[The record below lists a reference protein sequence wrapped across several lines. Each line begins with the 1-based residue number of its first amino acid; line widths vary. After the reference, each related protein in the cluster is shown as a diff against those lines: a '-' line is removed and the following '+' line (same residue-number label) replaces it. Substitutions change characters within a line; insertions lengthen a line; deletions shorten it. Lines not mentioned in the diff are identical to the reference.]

1 MNFNRIEE
9 VIYDQFSILRKEKK
23 VLILDVTDTY
33 FNGSQVE
40 WKARRG
46 KDGKY
51 DKLVQIALAVTK
63 DEGFPIMHKMYEGN
77 IGNTKIFQDMLS
89 DIRLKSFD
97 TIVLDRGMIS
107 AESIQDLAQVHQKVI
122 TGLRLHQT
130 IKTQFID
137 QINRE
142 EIYQPT
148 HRVVLK
154 NTEVYAKEFPY
165 ENGILVCIYNPKLE
179 AEKRNHAMD
188 KQESYKPEEAKYM
201 GYSLIYHS
209 TSLKK
214 DEVIRTYFEKD
225 IVEKAYR
232 ELKSSINLHPI
243 RKYRI
248 QHIKA
253 HIKICYLAYSILAY
267 IQFKLKPKGISAT
280 YALDQMRSIYKV
292 DIESKKDKIQF
303 SKTVTLK
310 KDQKTILKTLGL

>member
-1 MNFNRIEE
+1 
-9 VIYDQFSILRKEKK
+9 
-23 VLILDVTDTY
+23 
-33 FNGSQVE
+33 
-40 WKARRG
+40 
-46 KDGKY
+46 
-51 DKLVQIALAVTK
+51 
-63 DEGFPIMHKMYEGN
+63 
-77 IGNTKIFQDMLS
+77 
-89 DIRLKSFD
+89 
-97 TIVLDRGMIS
+97 
-107 AESIQDLAQVHQKVI
+107 
-122 TGLRLHQT
+122 
-130 IKTQFID
+130 
-137 QINRE
+137 
-142 EIYQPT
+142 
-148 HRVVLK
+148 
-154 NTEVYAKEFPY
+154 
-165 ENGILVCIYNPKLE
+165 
-179 AEKRNHAMD
+179 MD